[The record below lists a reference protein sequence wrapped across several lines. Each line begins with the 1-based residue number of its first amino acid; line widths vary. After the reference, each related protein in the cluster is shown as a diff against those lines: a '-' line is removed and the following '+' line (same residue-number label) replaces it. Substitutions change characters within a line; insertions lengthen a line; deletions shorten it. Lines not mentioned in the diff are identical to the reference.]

1 MKPIQ
6 QNVIGTERP
15 VIRVAKRGHSNA
27 LEVPLIRKMP
37 KLEPIRRDPNFK
49 PITTLTETPTEV
61 EPEPEREKDF
71 WPDFLTSKVEFLLN
85 TFEKSFENIS
95 RINGEEI
102 LMRDFNLSFTSGQIF
117 RSILQNAKQ
126 FHNFA
131 HLQR

>member
-1 MKPIQ
+1 VKPIE
-6 QNVIGTERP
+6 QNFIGTERP

-27 LEVPLIRKMP
+27 LEVPLTRKMP

-102 LMRDFNLSFTSGQIF
+102 LMRDFNLSLLSGQIF